1 MEVASYD
8 LFIDVDFPKLKFTGR
23 SKITLRSEGNV
34 VLNAVDLQIL
44 RVHAGGKDLQFSQS
58 GEELVIESGAVNGI
72 LEVEYAGSVSDS
84 LAGIYKA
91 SYDHTYVVTTH
102 FEAAQARRMFPC
114 VDRPDVKAEFRLAV
128 RIDKNLDAI
137 SNMPVE
143 SVNPEGE
150 KKTITFQKTPRMST
164 YLLYLGVGKFQE
176 ESRRFGKTEIILAA
190 TSGKAEQGRFA
201 QEDAQKAIRYFESYF
216 GIPFALPKLHLVGV
230 PEFPMGA
237 MENWGA
243 IAFREERLLI
253 DLNTGTKMKM
263 LVSQSVAHEVAHQW
277 FGDLVTMKWW
287 DDIWLNESFA
297 TFMTYKAIDSYRPE
311 WRVWEN
317 IFNGLPK
324 AEALA
329 EAMGRD
335 SLENTHPVQVPVKS
349 PDELDQIFDAI
360 SYGKGCHIL
369 RMIEAYVGAEAFRAG
384 VRKYLSEHA
393 YSNATGADF
402 WSALQDASSKQV
414 SKIMLQW
421 VQQAGYPVVTVSL
434 HGNLLKLQ
442 QERFLISGKSD
453 QTKWP
458 IPVII
463 EMNGQRKDILMEGLE
478 ETVECQG
485 LQSLKINPDHTG
497 FYSVR
502 YIGLEE
508 FVWRSKLTPFDKWG
522 LIFDSFSFLL
532 SGKTAFREY
541 LAVLNKFKNETET
554 LPAQEVSDQLAL
566 LYALA
571 PSKIKEIS
579 KMFHSSF
586 FDLLQKKTDENSS
599 ILRGTVAAR
608 LALVD
613 ETFASQM
620 GGEFKKFASVQ
631 PDMREAVALGYA
643 RSTNDF
649 DGITRGFKEA
659 NSDEDKSRFLDA
671 LACFTDPGL
680 LRRALDF
687 SLSGEVKKQDAFR
700 VLLSSTAN
708 PQAKDVAFTW
718 LQQNLERLHSY
729 YKGSGILTGVLGH
742 IIPILGVGR
751 VQETE
756 TLFEQHKMPDAEM
769 GINAGLEKLRAYDR
783 LAKNI
788 SNA

>member
-8 LFIDVDFPKLKFTGR
+8 LFIDLDFPQLKFTGR
-23 SKITLRSEGNV
+23 SKITLQSEGNI
-34 VLNAVDLQIL
+34 VLNSVDLRIL
-44 RVHAGGKDLQFSQS
+44 RVHAGGKDLHFSQN
-58 GEELVIESGAVNGI
+58 GEELVIESGAIKGI
-72 LEVEYAGSVSDS
+72 LDVEYTGSVSDS

-91 SYDHTYVVTTH
+91 PYDHTYLVTTH
-102 FEAAQARRMFPC
+102 FEPAQARRMFPC
-114 VDRPDVKAEFRLAV
+114 VDRPDVKAEFSLAI
-128 RIDKNLDAI
+128 RIDKNLNAI

-143 SVNPEGE
+143 SVNSEGE

-176 ESRRFGKTEIILAA
+176 ETTRTGKNEIILAA
-190 TSGKAEQGRFA
+190 TPGKAGLGRFA

-216 GIPFALPKLHLVGV
+216 GIPFALPKIHLVAV
-230 PEFPMGA
+230 PEFAMGA

-243 IAFREERLLI
+243 IAFRESRLLI
-253 DLNTGTKMKM
+253 DANTSTKMKM
-263 LVSQSVAHEVAHQW
+263 LVSQSVAHELAHQW

-287 DDIWLNESFA
+287 DDVWLNESFA

-317 IFNGLPK
+317 IFNGQPK
-324 AEALA
+324 AEVLA

-335 SLENTHPVQVPVKS
+335 SLENTHPVQVPIRS
-349 PDELDQIFDAI
+349 PDEIDQIFDAI

-369 RMIEAYVGAEAFRAG
+369 RMIEAYVGDEAFREG
-384 VRKYLSEHA
+384 VRKYLSQHA
-393 YSNATGADF
+393 YSNAAGNDF
-402 WSALQDASSKQV
+402 WSALQNASSKQV

-434 HGNLLKLQ
+434 HDNHLKLQ

-458 IPVII
+458 IPIII
-463 EMNGQRKDILMEGLE
+463 EMNGQRKDILMEGWE
-478 ETVECQG
+478 ETVECKG
-485 LQSLKINPDHTG
+485 LRSLKINPDHTG

-502 YIGLEE
+502 YVGLED
-508 FVWRSKLTPFDKWG
+508 FVWRSKLTPYDKWG

-532 SGKTAFREY
+532 SGKLTFNEY
-541 LAVLNKFKNETET
+541 LAVLNKFKSESET
-554 LPAQEVSDQLAL
+554 LPAQEVSDELAL

-571 PSKIKEIS
+571 PSKVKEIS
-579 KMFHSSF
+579 KLFHTSF
-586 FDLLQKKTDENSS
+586 FDLLQNKTDENSS

-613 ETFASQM
+613 EAFASKM
-620 GGEFKKFASVQ
+620 GGEFEKFGNVQ
-631 PDMREAVALGYA
+631 PDMREAVALAYA

-649 DGITRGFKEA
+649 DGITKGFKEA
-659 NSDEDKSRFLDA
+659 NSDEDKSRFLEA

-687 SLSGEVKKQDAFR
+687 SLSGEVKKQDAIR
-700 VLLSSTAN
+700 VLIVSTVN
-708 PQAKDVAFTW
+708 PQAKNIAFTW
-718 LQQNLERLHSY
+718 LQENLERLHSY
-729 YKGSGILTGVLGH
+729 YKGAGMLSGVLER

-756 TLFEQHKMPDAEM
+756 TFFEQHKMPDAEM
-769 GINAGLEKLRAYDR
+769 GIKAGLEKLRAYDR
-783 LAKNI
+783 LVKNI
-788 SNA
+788 SSK

>member
-8 LFIDVDFPKLKFTGR
+8 LFIDLDFPQLKFTGR
-23 SKITLRSEGNV
+23 SKITLQSEGNI
-34 VLNAVDLQIL
+34 VLNSVDLRIL
-44 RVHAGGKDLQFSQS
+44 RVHAGGKDLHFSQN
-58 GEELVIESGAVNGI
+58 GEELVIESGAIKGI
-72 LEVEYAGSVSDS
+72 LDVEYTGSVSDS

-91 SYDHTYVVTTH
+91 PYDHTYLVTTH
-102 FEAAQARRMFPC
+102 FEPAQARRMFPC
-114 VDRPDVKAEFRLAV
+114 VDRPDVKAEFSLAI
-128 RIDKNLDAI
+128 RIDKNLNAI

-143 SVNPEGE
+143 SVNSEGE

-176 ESRRFGKTEIILAA
+176 ETTRTGKNEIILAA
-190 TSGKAEQGRFA
+190 TPGKAGLGRFA

-216 GIPFALPKLHLVGV
+216 GIPFALPKIHLVAV
-230 PEFPMGA
+230 PEFAMGA

-243 IAFREERLLI
+243 IAFRESRLLI
-253 DLNTGTKMKM
+253 DANTSTKMKM
-263 LVSQSVAHEVAHQW
+263 LVSQSVAHELAHQW

-287 DDIWLNESFA
+287 DDVWLNESFA

-317 IFNGLPK
+317 IFNGQPK
-324 AEALA
+324 AEVLA

-335 SLENTHPVQVPVKS
+335 SLENTHPVQVPIRS
-349 PDELDQIFDAI
+349 PDEIDQIFDAI

-369 RMIEAYVGAEAFRAG
+369 RMIEAYVGDEAFREG
-384 VRKYLSEHA
+384 VRKYLSQHA
-393 YSNATGADF
+393 YSNAAGNDF
-402 WSALQDASSKQV
+402 WSALQNASSKQV

-434 HGNLLKLQ
+434 HDNHLKLQ

-458 IPVII
+458 IPIII
-463 EMNGQRKDILMEGLE
+463 EMNGQRKDILMEGWE
-478 ETVECQG
+478 ETVECKG
-485 LQSLKINPDHTG
+485 LRSLKINPDHTG

-502 YIGLEE
+502 YVGLED
-508 FVWRSKLTPFDKWG
+508 FVWRSKLTPYDKWG

-532 SGKTAFREY
+532 SGKLTFNEY
-541 LAVLNKFKNETET
+541 LAVLNKFKSESET
-554 LPAQEVSDQLAL
+554 LPAQEISDELAL

-571 PSKIKEIS
+571 PSKVKEIS
-579 KMFHSSF
+579 KLFHTSF
-586 FDLLQKKTDENSS
+586 FDLLQNKTDENSS

-613 ETFASQM
+613 EAFASKM
-620 GGEFKKFASVQ
+620 GGEFEKFGNVQ
-631 PDMREAVALGYA
+631 PDMREAVALAYA

-649 DGITRGFKEA
+649 DGITKGFKEA
-659 NSDEDKSRFLDA
+659 NSDEDKSRFLEA

-687 SLSGEVKKQDAFR
+687 SLSGEVKKQDAIR
-700 VLLSSTAN
+700 VLIVSTVN
-708 PQAKDVAFTW
+708 PQAKNIAFTW
-718 LQQNLERLHSY
+718 LQENLERLHSY
-729 YKGSGILTGVLGH
+729 YKGAGMLSGVLER

-756 TLFEQHKMPDAEM
+756 TFFEQHKMPDAEM
-769 GINAGLEKLRAYDR
+769 GIKAGLEKLRAYDR
-783 LAKNI
+783 LVKNI
-788 SNA
+788 SSK